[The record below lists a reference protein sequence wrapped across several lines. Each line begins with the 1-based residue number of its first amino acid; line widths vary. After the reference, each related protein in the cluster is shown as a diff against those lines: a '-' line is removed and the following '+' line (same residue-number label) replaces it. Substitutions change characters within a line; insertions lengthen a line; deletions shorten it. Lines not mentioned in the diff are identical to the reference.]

1 MSKKNRLK
9 ILLGIVVLVLI
20 LLFLTKVA
28 VEPWIAKKIEVTIN
42 EKYNDYQIGIGKV
55 NISFLKSG
63 ITLENLT
70 ISSKLE
76 QGGIKDLTGEI
87 TSIKLK
93 GINLTKILF
102 EKEIDIGEV
111 TIFNSCLRGKMS
123 FSGKSGPPI
132 ISGLNIRID
141 HLFFNMIDLTFGNK
155 LSSKTYLVKDGLLNV
170 YDLHVSKQDTLSA
183 SLINQFDFE
192 AEKLLF
198 VSSDSLYTFKA
209 NHFNY
214 SETTKILAADSL
226 SIHPNYTDYAFT
238 ARSKFE
244 TDRIEATFRNIL
256 VHDFSASS
264 YIKSS
269 NLIGSYIEIGEMDVN
284 AFRDKRKKFLHIN
297 KPTFQNMIS
306 NYPASIN
313 IDSISLLNG
322 NVTYTEHAEQ
332 ANEPGRINF
341 TGVNAKLYAITNDTV
356 YKTKKAYLK
365 LNINA
370 MLMGKGKMTIQLKGR
385 LFDRQ
390 NTFSLNGT
398 LSGMNASEL
407 NPMLEKNAFM
417 YAKSGR
423 IDAMN
428 FSFKANNTKATGE
441 MTLLYH
447 GLEITVKN
455 KKTDDTTAIKERIS
469 SFLANIKILNSNP
482 LPGKEVRRGVIE
494 NERDQER
501 FLFNYCFKSILS
513 GIKSSLTKEK
523 KK

>member
-9 ILLGIVVLVLI
+9 ILFGIVVLIMI
-20 LLFLTKVA
+20 LLLFIKVA

-42 EKYNDYQIGIGKV
+42 EKYKDYQIGIGKV

-63 ITLENLT
+63 VTLENLT

-76 QGGIKDLTGEI
+76 HGGMKDLTGEI
-87 TSIKLK
+87 TSIRLR
-93 GINLTKILF
+93 GINLTKILL

-111 TIFNSCLRGKMS
+111 TIFNSCLRGKMP
-123 FSGKSGPPI
+123 FGGKSGPPI

-141 HLFFNMIDLTFGNK
+141 HLFFNMIDLTFGNI
-155 LSSKTYLVKDGLLNV
+155 LSSKTYLVKEGLLNV
-170 YDLHVSKQDTLSA
+170 YDLHISKQDTLSA
-183 SLINQFDFE
+183 SILNQFDFE

-209 NHFNY
+209 NHFNC
-214 SETTKILAADSL
+214 SETTKTLAADSF

-244 TDRIEATFRNIL
+244 TDRIEARFRNIL
-256 VHDFSASS
+256 VHDFSASG
-264 YIKSS
+264 YLKSG
-269 NLIGSYIEIGEMDVN
+269 NLISSYIEIGEMDVN
-284 AFRDKRKKFLHIN
+284 AFRDKRKKFLHVD
-297 KPTFQNMIS
+297 KPTFQNMIY
-306 NYPASIN
+306 NYPGSIN

-332 ANEPGRINF
+332 ANEPGRIRF
-341 TGVNAKLYAITNDTV
+341 MKVNGKFYKISNYPI
-356 YKTKKAYLK
+356 YKTEKAYLK
-365 LNINA
+365 MNVNA
-370 MLMGKGKMTIQLKGR
+370 LLMGDGLLAVQLKGR
-385 LFDRQ
+385 IFDRQ
-390 NTFSLNGT
+390 NTFSLSGT

-407 NPMLEKNAFM
+407 NPMLEKNAFV

-428 FSFKANNTKATGE
+428 FSFTANDTRAAGE

-447 GLEITVKN
+447 GLSITVKN
-455 KKTDDTTAIKERIS
+455 KRKDDTSGIKEGIS
-469 SFLANIKILNSNP
+469 SLIANIKILNANP
-482 LPGKEVRRGVIE
+482 LPGKEIRRGVIE
-494 NERDQER
+494 NERDKER
-501 FLFNYCFKSILS
+501 FLFNYCFKSILT